1 VSRDVRELDDSALA
15 RWPLPDAS
23 GGKEQ
28 RGRVVVVGGS
38 RHTLGAVL
46 LAAEAAVRAGAGK
59 PQVATVGSVAVA
71 TSVALPE
78 AFVTALPETD
88 DGEIAPDAGRA
99 TLVATATLPETDDG
113 EIAPDAAEQVLELA
127 ADCDAVL
134 LGPGLLSPES
144 ACALLER
151 VVPHL
156 DCPVVVDALGMAF
169 VTQHPDGLAHL
180 GGRAVLTPNESEL
193 AQTLDLDAD
202 EVHDRLVEACVELVE
217 RSGATVV
224 TGGEQTVVA
233 APGEDSAWVLSGGLP
248 GLGVAGSGD
257 VKAGVLLGLLG
268 RGLTAEGAA
277 VWAVS
282 LHQAAGR
289 AASERVAP
297 LGFLARE
304 VLGEVPRQMARLA
317 AGTGSRGPAGS

>member
-1 VSRDVRELDDSALA
+1 MSRDVQDLDPAALA

-38 RHTLGAVL
+38 RHTPGAVL

-71 TSVALPE
+71 ASVALPE

-88 DGEIAPDAGRA
+88 EGEIAP
-99 TLVATATLPETDDG
+99 E
-113 EIAPDAAEQVLELA
+113 AAEHVLELA

-134 LGPGLLSPES
+134 LGPGLLSPER
-144 ACALLER
+144 ACAFLEQ
-151 VVPHL
+151 VLPHL
-156 DCPVVVDALGMAF
+156 RCPVVVDALGMAY
-169 VTQHPDGLAHL
+169 VTAHPDGLAHL
-180 GGRAVLTPNESEL
+180 EGRAVLTPNESEL
-193 AQTLDLDAD
+193 AETLGRDAD
-202 EVHDRLVEACVELVE
+202 EVHHRLVESCVELVE
-217 RSGATVV
+217 RTGATVV

-233 APGEDSAWVLSGGLP
+233 APDSRTAWSLAGGVP

-257 VKAGVLLGLLG
+257 VKAGVLVGLLG
-268 RGLTAEGAA
+268 RGLPPEGAA
-277 VWAVS
+277 AWAVA

-289 AASERVAP
+289 AVSDEVAP

-304 VLGEVPRQMARLA
+304 VLAAVPREMARLA
-317 AGTGSRGPAGS
+317 AATGS

>member
-1 VSRDVRELDDSALA
+1 VSRHVRELDDSALA

-38 RHTLGAVL
+38 RHTPGAVL

-88 DGEIAPDAGRA
+88 DGEIAP
-99 TLVATATLPETDDG
+99 E
-113 EIAPDAAEQVLELA
+113 AAEQVLELA

-169 VTQHPDGLAHL
+169 VTEHPDGLAHL

-193 AQTLDLDAD
+193 AQTLGRDAD
-202 EVHDRLVEACVELVE
+202 EVHDRLVEACVELVD

-233 APGEDSAWVLSGGLP
+233 TPGEDSAWALSGGLP

-268 RGLTAEGAA
+268 RGLSSEGAA

-289 AASERVAP
+289 AASEHVAP

-304 VLGEVPRQMARLA
+304 VLVEVPRQMARLA
-317 AGTGSRGPAGS
+317 AGAGSRGPGS

>member
-38 RHTLGAVL
+38 RHTPGAVL

-78 AFVTALPETD
+78 AFVTA
-88 DGEIAPDAGRA
+88 
-99 TLVATATLPETDDG
+99 LPETDDG